1 MWCRAIGG
9 IVTLTLSLLVAP
21 LVAEAQQAKEI
32 RRIGYLTSVASSAD
46 STRSAAFRQG
56 LHELGYVEGQNI
68 TIAYRYAAG
77 ELDRLPSLA
86 EELVG
91 LPVEVLVVSSTPAV
105 LAAKHATTTIPIIM
119 TNVGDPVGEG
129 LVVSLARPGG
139 NITGLTGLARD
150 LSGKRLELLKETI
163 PGLPRVGVLWD
174 PRTQGASRFF
184 QETEAAARALG
195 VQLQA
200 LEVQSPEEVE
210 RAFTA
215 ATEGRARALVVLQ
228 SPFTTTHRRR
238 IVELATEHRLPTM
251 FGEGAHVEAG
261 GLMSYAPSY
270 QELFRR
276 AAMYVDKI
284 LTGAKPADL
293 PVEQPTTF
301 ELVINLKTAEQI
313 GVTIPPT
320 LLFQADKVIK

>member
-1 MWCRAIGG
+1 MWRRAVGV
-9 IVTLTLSLLVAP
+9 IVTLTLGLLVAP
-21 LVAEAQQAKEI
+21 LATEAQQAKEI

-68 TIAYRYAAG
+68 TIAYRYAVG

-139 NITGLTGLARD
+139 NITGLTALARD

-174 PRTQGASRFF
+174 PRSQGAARFF
-184 QETEAAARALG
+184 QETEAAAWALG

-200 LEVQSPEEVE
+200 LEVQSPEEVGGRSQPPRKDE
-210 RAFTA
+210 PAPSSCCRVPSPRRTA
-215 ATEGRARALVVLQ
+215 DESWNLQ
-228 SPFTTTHRRR
+228 RSIDCQRCLGKGHTWKPGVSCPTRRVTRSCSGVRPCTWTKSSQVRSLPTCPSSSRRR
-238 IVELATEHRLPTM
+238 
-251 FGEGAHVEAG
+251 
-261 GLMSYAPSY
+261 SSW
-270 QELFRR
+270 
-276 AAMYVDKI
+276 
-284 LTGAKPADL
+284 
-293 PVEQPTTF
+293 
-301 ELVINLKTAEQI
+301 
-313 GVTIPPT
+313 
-320 LLFQADKVIK
+320 